1 MAKSVVDAA
10 RIKGAYQ
17 NIEHTADIGIAV
29 TGKTLEEVF
38 ALAAGAMFDIMV
50 DVATVEPIEKA
61 TISLQAENLD
71 ELLVA
76 WLNELAFR
84 SEVNGMFFSKFQ
96 VESVTETSLQATAM
110 GEPYDQGK
118 HSLGVSVKA
127 ATYHELK
134 ISRSDGGWSAQVIFD
149 V

>member
-1 MAKSVVDAA
+1 MVKNIVDAEN
-10 RIKGAYQ
+10 IKGAYES
-17 NIEHTADIGIAV
+17 IEHTADIGIIV
-29 TGKTLEEVF
+29 RGKTLEELF

-50 DVATVEPIEKA
+50 DVTTVAPKQKA
-61 TISLQAENLD
+61 TISLEAENLE
-71 ELLVA
+71 ELFVA

-96 VESVTETSLQATAM
+96 VESVTDTSLRAIAM
-110 GEPYDQGK
+110 GEPYDESR
-118 HSLGVSVKA
+118 HSLGVSIKA

-134 ISRSDGGWSAQVIFD
+134 ISRIDKGWCAQVIFD